1 MYNQLNIDSP
11 FYINNNF
18 DFTSEQGT
26 FLQMDEFDIANFFI
40 GLRGI
45 PGFEDVGAR
54 DTYFQ
59 PNSDTDE
66 EFEMSALNQIHTA
79 GSSIHKDLIAFFD
92 THAIPDSKYE
102 ENTKTLKA
110 MFGSDTASWNTYK
123 AAVAAYSND
132 ATEDERLAC
141 AISIGDAAVAIR
153 LGKDDSKMTVI
164 TEGTAEVNVA
174 GLGPEEITNLK
185 ELQTLVL
192 TKMQGTGEKGSAE
205 KANQMVKEFKND
217 MELAKIDNTFPS
229 RWIHNHGVWKCVQH
243 ELQAGRQLG
252 YTENDAGVVDKAGWK
267 KVVDE
272 FNKHKDD
279 AIPQQNTSLSNAS
292 NKFAV
297 DVYCATINRY
307 KTTILQAKQN
317 WEHFLRA
324 MQLVSAFL
332 RKSSIKK
339 TEWLAFIRSN
349 EEYKPFFAGIEEAN
363 YLYDNPGKL
372 TRARLFACASSV
384 YKAPEPLAL
393 FGVENRLAIIPKMIA
408 KIYVTEKK
416 FNIIDKQKGTTST
429 SEHLF
434 HLLLT
439 LGSANAYVWNRNR
452 IPKSIRETKF
462 NLN

>member
-1 MYNQLNIDSP
+1 MCNRLNVDSP

-18 DFTSEQGT
+18 DFTSSE
-26 FLQMDEFDIANFFI
+26 
-40 GLRGI
+40 
-45 PGFEDVGAR
+45 
-54 DTYFQ
+54 
-59 PNSDTDE
+59 SDTDE

-92 THAIPDSKYE
+92 TNAVPDSKYE

-110 MFGSDTASWNTYK
+110 MYNADEELWTKYK
-123 AAVAAYSND
+123 DAVSAYSND
-132 ATEDERLAC
+132 ATEAERLAC
-141 AISIGDAAVAIR
+141 AIKIGEAAIAIR
-153 LGKDDSKMTVI
+153 SKNDDSKMTII
-164 TEGTAEVNVA
+164 TEGTAEVTIA

-192 TKMQGTGEKGSAE
+192 AKMQGTGEKGSAE

-229 RWIHNHGVWKCVQH
+229 RWIRNHGVWKCVQH
-243 ELQAGRQLG
+243 EQQSGRQLV
-252 YTENDAGVVDKAGWK
+252 YTEADAGAVDPAGWK
-267 KVVDE
+267 KVVEE

-279 AIPQQNTSLSNAS
+279 AIPQQNTTLANAS

-307 KTTILQAKQN
+307 RVNMTPAAQSWA
-317 WEHFLRA
+317 HFLRS

-349 EEYKPFFAGIEEAN
+349 EAYKPFFAGIEEAN

-384 YKAPEPLAL
+384 FKAPEPLAL
-393 FGVENRLAIIPKMIA
+393 FGVQNRLAVIPKMIA

-439 LGSANAYVWNRNR
+439 LGSTNAYVWNRNK